1 MSRLER
7 LQSALTKQQGLLTQA
22 KNQPDDIVIQKV
34 LEKLNHDIK
43 QLEKQIA
50 LEQERASVTQQD
62 LDLLK
67 ANGLRYDPSG
77 RDGFTKAEL
86 GILKGYTKSKRDA
99 IIKLFQ

>member
-22 KNQPDDIVIQKV
+22 KNQPDDNVIQKV

-62 LDLLK
+62 IDLLK
-67 ANGLRYDPSG
+67 DNGLRYDPSG